1 MLRENNSLTYVQ
13 IGDDVNYND
22 INASSQ
28 KKINTLLKINRDW
41 KKFNAMSAVLTMDVN
56 AADANANANANANT
70 DENNADVDDDGDG
83 DDDDNDD
90 NDDNDEN
97 DENDDAVDD
106 DDGAENS
113 KLKSKK
119 KTLVHM
125 YLKKPIM
132 RDTITCILL
141 KEYKLGLIH
150 DANYIKKGNENGIFF
165 V

>member
-1 MLRENNSLTYVQ
+1 MRCQRQWQYH
-13 IGDDVNYND
+13 
-22 INASSQ
+22 
-28 KKINTLLKINRDW
+28 
-41 KKFNAMSAVLTMDVN
+41 
-56 AADANANANANANT
+56 ANT

-165 V
+165 VWLDEHIDWRYRFRCNMTMTMMNDDNDDDNDDDDDDEVEDDDSK